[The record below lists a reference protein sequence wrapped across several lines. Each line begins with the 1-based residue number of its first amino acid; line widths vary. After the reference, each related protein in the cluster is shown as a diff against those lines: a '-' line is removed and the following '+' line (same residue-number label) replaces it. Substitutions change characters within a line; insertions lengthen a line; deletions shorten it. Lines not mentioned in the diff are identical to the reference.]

1 MKEPNN
7 FEVIALGIILDTKT
21 KKILIGKREHTPPIK
36 NLDWTFPGGR
46 VNNGEDVD
54 EALKRGI
61 KEKTG
66 FEVENLGALFAQVPP
81 EKKDRMLLIFLTEVF
96 GGKEKVG
103 GKMTELKWISPKDI
117 EKYIQVFI
125 HPKLKEFIID
135 LV

>member
-1 MKEPNN
+1 MKEIDK
-7 FEVIALGIILDTKT
+7 FEVIALGIILDSKT
-21 KKILIGKREHTPPIK
+21 KKILIGKREADPFVK

-46 VNNGEDVD
+46 VNNGESVD
-54 EALKRGI
+54 EALKKGI

-66 FEVENLGALFAQVPP
+66 LEVENLGAIFAQAPP
-81 EKKDRMLLIFLTEVF
+81 EKQDRMLIIFLTEIF
-96 GGKEKVG
+96 GGEEKVG

-117 EKYIQVFI
+117 EEYIKVFI

>member
-1 MKEPNN
+1 MIEDK
-7 FEVIALGIILDTKT
+7 FEVVVLGIILNPKT
-21 KKILIGKREHTPPIK
+21 KKILIVKREADPFVK
-36 NLDWTFPGGR
+36 NLDWTFPGSR

-66 FEVENLGALFAQVPP
+66 LEVENLGALFAQAPP

-96 GGKEKVG
+96 GGKERIGNKI
-103 GKMTELKWISPKDI
+103 KELKWINPKDI
-117 EKYIQVFI
+117 EKYIKVFI
-125 HPKLKEFIID
+125 HPKLKEFILD